1 MNQLER
7 IRLYRLNNC
16 VDHVFAYYRE
26 LDKIQA
32 IREQEQENSYLNE
45 LEEFEYDFAQSVKA
59 NDNPNNSYSLFKT
72 VK

>member
-32 IREQEQENSYLNE
+32 IREREQENTYLDE
-45 LEEFEYDFAQSVKA
+45 LEQFEQDFEYSLACH
-59 NDNPNNSYSLFKT
+59 NDTNNPYKLFK
-72 VK
+72 

>member
-45 LEEFEYDFAQSVKA
+45 LEEFEQDFEYSLACH
-59 NDNPNNSYSLFKT
+59 NDPNNPYRLFK
-72 VK
+72 